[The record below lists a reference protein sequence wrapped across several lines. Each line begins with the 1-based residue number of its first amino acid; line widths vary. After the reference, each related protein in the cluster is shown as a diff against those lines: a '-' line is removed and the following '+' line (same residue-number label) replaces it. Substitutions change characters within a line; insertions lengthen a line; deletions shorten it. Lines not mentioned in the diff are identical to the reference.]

1 MHRKKVRCANFR
13 QLAPK
18 MVTIATFLEDSE
30 KKKVGFI
37 MLTHICT
44 YPENLVKIGPVD
56 FEIIGLLSDR

>member
-1 MHRKKVRCANFR
+1 
-13 QLAPK
+13 
-18 MVTIATFLEDSE
+18 
-30 KKKVGFI
+30 

>member
-1 MHRKKVRCANFR
+1 
-13 QLAPK
+13 

-56 FEIIGLLSDR
+56 FEIIGLQSDR